1 MSVPI
6 RDANLGAVVV
16 PPRAAEPGPPR
27 FTTEIAA
34 ADGGAAAARATN
46 PSLTARRTLRLIH
59 GLAIAAAAATYLL
72 ILIGGL
78 VHGTGSSLACP
89 DWPTCYGTMMPKME
103 GGVLVEHSHRL
114 AAGSVMILTL
124 VLTIAMFRSKQP
136 LHRRLRPFAALAMS
150 LVVVQALLG
159 GITVLLRLPTPV
171 STMHTGVSLLFFLT
185 TLYVAVRSR
194 PPRVEADVDADTAA
208 LPRALPARAV
218 WLALVSAVAIYFQMV
233 LGGLVRHS
241 GAALACTDLPLCRGA
256 IWPDAHPTVLIH
268 VLHRMNALV
277 VAGLVLASSIVT
289 FRHARGRA
297 GLRALAVIAPLLVA
311 VQITLGVLA
320 IVTFL
325 DLATVESHLAVATAL
340 LATQVGVVLLGRRV
354 DLTAEPPVRA
364 RFVVDLLRLT
374 KPRITALVVATF
386 AGGVWLAPVG
396 MARWRLV
403 MTLIGTALVVSASNA
418 INMFLERDQDR
429 LMERT
434 RARPL
439 PEGRISPEAALVFG
453 TALACAAL
461 PLLFLA
467 GNALTGI
474 LAGVAFFSYVAVYTP
489 MKRQSPAALF
499 VGAIPGAIPPLMGW
513 TAATGR
519 LDAPGMVLFAILF
532 FWQIPHF
539 LAIAI
544 FRSDDYE
551 RAGFRVLPL
560 QASERATRIYILAF
574 SIVLV
579 AASILLEPL
588 RVAGMRYM
596 TVAAVLGATLIGWG
610 LAGFR
615 RAANVRPWARSL
627 FFFSLVYLTL
637 LFVALI
643 IDRTFV

>member
-1 MSVPI
+1 MV
-6 RDANLGAVVV
+6 A
-16 PPRAAEPGPPR
+16 PRAEPTGPAR
-27 FTTEIAA
+27 LTTEIAA
-34 ADGGAAAARATN
+34 AAEGAAATRAG
-46 PSLTARRTLRLIH
+46 ARTLRVIH

-114 AAGSVMILTL
+114 AAGTVMILTL
-124 VLTIAMFRSKQP
+124 VLTIAMFASKQP

-171 STMHTGVSLLFFLT
+171 STMHTGVSLLFFLA
-185 TLYVAVRSR
+185 TLYLAVRSR
-194 PPRVEADVDADTAA
+194 PPRADAGTLA
-208 LPRALPARAV
+208 LPRPLPERAV
-218 WLALVSAVAIYFQMV
+218 WLALVSAVAVYFQMV

-241 GAALACTDLPLCRGA
+241 GAALSCTDLPLCRGA

-277 VAGLVLASSIVT
+277 VAGLVLASSIAT

-311 VQITLGVLA
+311 VQIALGVLA
-320 IVTFL
+320 IVSFL
-325 DLATVESHLAVATAL
+325 DLVTVESHLAVATAL

-354 DLTAEPPVRA
+354 DIAAAPPLRA
-364 RFVVDLLRLT
+364 RFLVDLIRLT

-386 AGGVWLAPVG
+386 AGGVWLAPGG

-429 LMERT
+429 LMDRT

-439 PEGRISPEAALVFG
+439 PEGRLSPETALVFG

-513 TAATGR
+513 TAATGH

-544 FRSDDYE
+544 FRADDYE

-560 QASERATRIYILAF
+560 LASERATRIYILVF

-579 AASILLEPL
+579 AATILLEPL

-596 TVAAVLGATLIGWG
+596 AVAAVLGATLIGWG

-615 RAANVRPWARSL
+615 RATAVRPWARSL

-643 IDRTFV
+643 IDRTVI